1 MAGDDRLP
9 ARGDLRHLD
18 VFLALKPG
26 FAKMTNIN
34 EGSPRWSQLAF

>member
-9 ARGDLRHLD
+9 ARGDLRHLEQ
-18 VFLALKPG
+18 G

-34 EGSPRWSQLAF
+34 EGSPRWSQLAL

>member
-9 ARGDLRHLD
+9 ARGDLHLG
-18 VFLALKPG
+18 L